1 MPAGKSL
8 GNNSNDSEAANLV
21 ALVEYLVEM
30 EHRKPVYPEWAK
42 YDTATTM
49 SDNNGG
55 FVKF

>member
-1 MPAGKSL
+1 MPEGKSL
-8 GNNSNDSEAANLV
+8 GDDSNDSGATNLV
-21 ALVEYLVEM
+21 ALVEYLVGM

-55 FVKF
+55 VVKF